1 MDEAFKAA
9 ADTYL
14 AVGGQ
19 SATYHSMLAGDIQL
33 TVVIERAVEVVD
45 EGAGAYVRKP
55 MATIKSGLVTPKRGD
70 VIEAA
75 TERWSVE
82 QVGTD
87 DGYLLQ
93 LWIQKKP

>member
-1 MDEAFKAA
+1 MSDPFLDAA
-9 ADTYL
+9 AQLLETL
-14 AVGGQ
+14 GVPAI
-19 SATYHSMLAGDIQL
+19 YHSLLSGDITL
-33 TVVIERAVEVVD
+33 TAIIDRAVEAVD

-55 MATIKSGLVTPKRGD
+55 MVTIKSGLVMPKRGD
-70 VIEAA
+70 VIETA

-93 LWIQKKP
+93 LWVQKKL